1 MDYRPNL
8 RAKTKKLRRK
18 YRIQKNLMTLTQAK
32 DEQKKKKV
40 DYQN

>member
-32 DEQKKKKV
+32 DEQKKKNMRLSK
-40 DYQN
+40 